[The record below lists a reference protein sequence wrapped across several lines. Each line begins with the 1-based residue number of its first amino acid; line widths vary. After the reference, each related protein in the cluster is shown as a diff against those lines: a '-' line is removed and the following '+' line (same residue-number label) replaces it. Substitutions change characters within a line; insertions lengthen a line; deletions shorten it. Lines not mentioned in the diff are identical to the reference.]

1 MTNGQRRGVLY
12 TLPGK
17 GWEAGEGVRWGAEE
31 ADEVEKLTYPLDDD
45 EVETYCQALKAVW
58 RWADSVLER
67 KTADAVRV
75 AVGDEFQR
83 LGFVFVRDVDGDG
96 ETVH

>member
-1 MTNGQRRGVLY
+1 MLY

-45 EVETYCQALKAVW
+45 EVETYCQALKAV
-58 RWADSVLER
+58 
-67 KTADAVRV
+67 
-75 AVGDEFQR
+75 
-83 LGFVFVRDVDGDG
+83 GDG
-96 ETVH
+96 LTAC